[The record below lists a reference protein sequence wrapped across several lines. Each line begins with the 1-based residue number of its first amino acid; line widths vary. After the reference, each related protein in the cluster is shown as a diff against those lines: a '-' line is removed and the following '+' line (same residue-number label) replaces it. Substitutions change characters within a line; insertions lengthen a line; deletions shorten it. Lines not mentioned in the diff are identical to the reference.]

1 MAVKTIETKAII
13 SAQDQTGATFAQVA
27 QKLKA
32 MEGAAQRANS
42 RVNSVNSNIKSVG
55 VAASAAVGAAAGM
68 LAERGIE
75 KASELVRRSAETFKQ
90 YDLLVRNQRAI
101 AGISEA
107 QQKPLIDQAIR
118 LGGSTPFN
126 DIQVLEAQR
135 DLIKRGIKVD
145 LVEPIIKFASGFGQA
160 MDVDL
165 PTAAK
170 TLETAIFSTG
180 QNMETA
186 AEAMKNAQRTTDIMV
201 KTAKISGMSADEEAI
216 FYKAGGAAAH
226 AAGMSIETMSAL
238 GAMMRRGGIPGEE
251 AGYAVRSI
259 AGSLVSP
266 KAEAMIALNA
276 MGIDFSKHADMS
288 KLMNSG
294 NLEIA
299 TKRELGIRFNDKQK
313 KNIQD
318 IMQNPDKRDNQADF
332 VKAIVDEFPDMS
344 KLEAKQMAQIVK
356 KFWKS
361 SIKAVDVEGLLR
373 EIIAHQP
380 TASQANSIFTKQQG
394 GRFEVVAQRGLPEFE
409 NFRSQID
416 HVQPGFGDFIGTQN
430 MAGFAGAVARF
441 DGSTKN
447 LETAIGRANESWVT
461 PLINTAAE
469 IKQGFVESGDKS
481 LALAT
486 QLGIATAA
494 IGVLSTAVTLNTI
507 KNNLAGTP
515 GGAMVGRL
523 GAGAQFAA
531 GMLPIGMA
539 AYDVWNAT
547 KDADELPPQ
556 NGVERMGDKIDQLAG
571 WGRWTPA
578 KQLKRAGIGGVSPG
592 LASFG
597 FGPGGSP
604 TPVKL
609 EGSAG
614 IDLKI
619 EVSADSDSVV
629 RKVAQFIRASGNL
642 RDDTG
647 TTMAPT
653 Q

>member
-1 MAVKTIETKAII
+1 MAVKTIETIAKI
-13 SAQDQTGATFAQVA
+13 SAQDQTGSTFAQVA

-32 MEGAAQRANS
+32 MEGAAQRANG
-42 RVNSVNSNIKSVG
+42 RVNAINSSVKSVG

-68 LAERGIE
+68 AAERGIE
-75 KASELVRRSAETFKQ
+75 KAAELVRRSAETFKQ

-160 MDVDL
+160 MDVDP

-186 AEAMKNAQRTTDIMV
+186 ADAMKNAQRTTDIMV
-201 KTAKISGMSADEEAI
+201 KTAKISGMSADEEAM

-226 AAGMSIETMSAL
+226 AAGLSIETMSAL

-259 AGSLVSP
+259 SGSLVSP

-276 MGIDFSKHADMS
+276 MGIDFSKYADMS
-288 KLMNSG
+288 KLMNPE

-299 TKRELGIRFNDKQK
+299 TKRELGIKFNGKQK
-313 KNIQD
+313 ANIQN
-318 IMQNPDKRDNQADF
+318 IMQNPEKRDNQADF
-332 VKAIVDEFPDMS
+332 VKAIVDEFPDAS

-361 SIKAVDVEGLLR
+361 SIKAVNTEALLR
-373 EIIAHQP
+373 EIIARQP

-394 GRFEVVAQRGLPEFE
+394 GRFTVVAQRGLPEFE

-416 HVQPGFGDFIGTQN
+416 HVQPGFGDFIGAQN

-441 DGSTKN
+441 EGSTKN
-447 LETAIGRANESWVT
+447 LETAIGRANQSWVT
-461 PLINTAAE
+461 PLIDTAA
-469 IKQGFVESGDKS
+469 KVQQAFVESGDKS
-481 LALAT
+481 VALAT
-486 QLGIATAA
+486 QLGVATAA
-494 IGVLSTAVTLNTI
+494 VAALSTAVNFEHDQEQPRGNARRRHGREAWRRRSI
-507 KNNLAGTP
+507 CR
-515 GGAMVGRL
+515 GGASHWHGR
-523 GAGAQFAA
+523 
-531 GMLPIGMA
+531 
-539 AYDVWNAT
+539 V
-547 KDADELPPQ
+547 
-556 NGVERMGDKIDQLAG
+556 
-571 WGRWTPA
+571 
-578 KQLKRAGIGGVSPG
+578 
-592 LASFG
+592 
-597 FGPGGSP
+597 
-604 TPVKL
+604 
-609 EGSAG
+609 
-614 IDLKI
+614 
-619 EVSADSDSVV
+619 
-629 RKVAQFIRASGNL
+629 
-642 RDDTG
+642 
-647 TTMAPT
+647 
-653 Q
+653 